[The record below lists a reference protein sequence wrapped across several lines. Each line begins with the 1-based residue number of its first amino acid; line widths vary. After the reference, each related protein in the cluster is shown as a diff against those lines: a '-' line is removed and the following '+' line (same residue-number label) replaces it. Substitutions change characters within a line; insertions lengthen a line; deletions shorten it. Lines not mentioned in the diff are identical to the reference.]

1 MNLYLD
7 NNYLDMGA
15 IISAPYPF
23 IVVISARGGGKT
35 YGALKYV
42 IEKDLRFL
50 YMRRSKTILEIVTDQ
65 RYQPFKKLNDN
76 EQWQIT
82 PDPSGKGLPV
92 FRDRLAE
99 GEPVVGY
106 AAALS
111 TFANVRGFDASDV
124 DIVIWDEFI
133 PEPTERC
140 LFNGFTAFANA
151 LETIGRN
158 RELEGL
164 APLKVLLLSNS
175 DLIYGDVVEGFHIG
189 DELLDM
195 QEHGI
200 EVLEHSK
207 DMLLIMPKL
216 EAYAAAK
223 ADTALYRLTEGSS
236 FAEVALQNTF
246 PVEDRSMIKRRP
258 LAEYK
263 PVCAISGICVYR
275 HKTGRSYYV
284 TDHVSGDPVVYGSSE
299 ADLRRYLREQ
309 KAITAAWLRKR
320 VYFSGINVQTRF
332 RRLYNM

>member
-1 MNLYLD
+1 MNLYLS

-35 YGALKYV
+35 YGTLQYLV
-42 IEKDLRFL
+42 EQDLRFIYL
-50 YMRRSKTILEIVTDQ
+50 RRSKTILDIVTDP
-65 RYQPFKKLNDN
+65 RYQPFKKLNSARGW
-76 EQWQIT
+76 EIV
-82 PDPSGKGLPV
+82 PEKAGSGLPV
-92 FRDRLAE
+92 FKDMLAPDQ
-99 GEPVVGY
+99 PVIGY

-124 DIVIWDEFI
+124 DVIVWDEFI
-133 PEPTERC
+133 PEPTERL

-158 RELEGL
+158 RELEGM
-164 APLKVLLLSNS
+164 APLKVVLLSNS
-175 DLIYGDVVEGFHIG
+175 DLIYGDVVEGFHLG
-189 DELLDM
+189 DELLQM

-200 EVLEHSK
+200 EVLEHSP

-236 FAEVALQNTF
+236 FSEVALGNRF

-258 LAEYK
+258 LSEYK
-263 PVCAISGICVYR
+263 PVCRISGLCVYK

-284 TDHVSGDPVVYGSSE
+284 TDHVSGDPPAYEATE
-299 ADLRRYLREQ
+299 ADHRRYLREQ
-309 KAITAAWLRKR
+309 KAVTGAWLRRR
-320 VYFSGINVQTRF
+320 VYFSGIDVQTRF
-332 RRLYNM
+332 KRLYNS